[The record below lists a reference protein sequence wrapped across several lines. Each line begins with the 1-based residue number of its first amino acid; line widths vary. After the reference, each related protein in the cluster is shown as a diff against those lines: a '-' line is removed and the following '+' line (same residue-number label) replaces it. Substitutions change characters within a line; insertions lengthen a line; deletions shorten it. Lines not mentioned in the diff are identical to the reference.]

1 MTKSQF
7 VVQREPWSGKVGF
20 GYFIRDGHGRSRV
33 ATEVAFT
40 ELAEGVRGG
49 PFLEVEAH
57 EAQQLLDELWA
68 AGIRPSQEF
77 GSTGQIGAVQRHLED
92 MRAIAFAALGT
103 PKPE

>member
-1 MTKSQF
+1 MNKTRF
-7 VVQREPWSGKVGF
+7 VVQRDPWANKVGF
-20 GYFIRDGHGRSRV
+20 GYHVSNPGGRISV
-33 ATEVAFT
+33 ATDVVFT

-77 GSTGQIGAVQRHLED
+77 GSTGQIGAVQRHLDD
-92 MRAIAFAALGT
+92 MRAIAFHAIQA
-103 PKPE
+103 PKP